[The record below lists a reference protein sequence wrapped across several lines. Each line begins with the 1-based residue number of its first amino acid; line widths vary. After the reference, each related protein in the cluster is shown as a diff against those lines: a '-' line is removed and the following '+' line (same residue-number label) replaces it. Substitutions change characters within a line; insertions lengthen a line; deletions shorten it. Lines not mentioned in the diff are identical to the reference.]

1 MHGTQQTLWQKCNRR
16 NLSVYLLLDTG
27 NLQIQL
33 YTLIGSMRASIGNES
48 NAKRRWGWIKRR
60 RKETNVYEKKKR
72 NILMLQHT
80 HYTRTH
86 VNRLLS
92 ITVNAKW
99 LFSHSF
105 LSPLLSQIIVTYLL
119 ESCLC
124 MYLCKYGLLLFVI
137 HSSRAQHICV
147 MDRQWKTLSFSI
159 AILIGEIFVHR

>member
-1 MHGTQQTLWQKCNRR
+1 
-16 NLSVYLLLDTG
+16 
-27 NLQIQL
+27 
-33 YTLIGSMRASIGNES
+33 
-48 NAKRRWGWIKRR
+48 
-60 RKETNVYEKKKR
+60 
-72 NILMLQHT
+72 MLQHT